1 MEHKSNRNCLLYS
14 NKMKN
19 ILILISC
26 ILVLG
31 CNSSTKQE
39 EVIEIDLT
47 QSVDDLLK
55 NSKVKI
61 GKAEVRELNAPL
73 VCNGRIEIP
82 PSDNISIHSKS
93 DGYITK
99 INYLPGQYVKK
110 GSLLL
115 TIENPR
121 IIEKQRI
128 FLETKADFQL
138 AEKELNR
145 KTELKELEATSTR
158 EYDLAL
164 AKYNRLLA
172 TYNGLKSELQNIG
185 ISVSKL
191 SSNSYQKSIGI
202 FAETSSYVSHV
213 EVNKG
218 QYVTAETLL
227 MQLASNTHLHLELK
241 IFDSDAARVQNG
253 QQVTFKINSSSTEF
267 KAEVVHI
274 NPVLDAKDGSL
285 NIHCHFE
292 DSKELKAGMFVQA
305 VVLTETE
312 NVLALPKS
320 AILKE
325 GNEFYGLRINR
336 KEVEKI
342 VLHQVR
348 FNDEWITSKEIQNAD
363 IEWITEGSY
372 YIGEVESSHSH

>member
-1 MEHKSNRNCLLYS
+1 MLL
-14 NKMKN
+14 
-19 ILILISC
+19 IA
-26 ILVLG
+26 
-31 CNSSTKQE
+31 CNSTSNNEATT
-39 EVIEIDLT
+39 EVEIT
-47 QSVDDLLK
+47 QSVNDLLQ
-55 NSKVKI
+55 NSKIKI

-82 PSDNISIHSKS
+82 PSDKISIHSKT
-93 DGYITK
+93 DGYVTK
-99 INYLPGQYVKK
+99 INYLPGQFVKK

-115 TIENPR
+115 SIENPK

-128 FLETKADFQL
+128 FLESKADFQL
-138 AEKELNR
+138 AEKELAR
-145 KTELKELEATSTR
+145 KTELKEKEATSAR
-158 EYDLAL
+158 EYDAAL

-172 TYNGLKSELQNIG
+172 TFNGMKSELQNIG
-185 ISVSKL
+185 INVSRL
-191 SSNSYQKSIGI
+191 TNTSYQKSISI
-202 FAETSSYVSHV
+202 YAESSSFVSSV

-227 MQLASNTHLHLELK
+227 MQLASNKHLHLELK

-253 QQVTFKINSSSTEF
+253 QLVTFKINSSSTEF

-274 NPVLDAKDGSL
+274 NPILDPEDGSL

-305 VVLTETE
+305 IVLTETE
-312 NVLALPKS
+312 QVLALPRA

-325 GNEFYGLRINR
+325 GDEFYGLKISGE
-336 KEVEKI
+336 EVEKI
-342 VLHQVR
+342 ALHQVR
-348 FNDEWITSKEIQNAD
+348 FNDNWITSKEIQIAD
-363 IEWITEGSY
+363 NQWVTEGSY